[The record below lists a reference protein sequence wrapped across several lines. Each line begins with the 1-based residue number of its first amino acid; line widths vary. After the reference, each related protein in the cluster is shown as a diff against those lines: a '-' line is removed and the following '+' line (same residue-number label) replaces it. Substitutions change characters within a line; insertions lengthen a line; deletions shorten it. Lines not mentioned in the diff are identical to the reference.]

1 MENLLVSLLPH
12 RRVAVLAELSV
23 AFRLHGR
30 NFIITTSA
38 AVPPKVAAAGLH
50 CCGRPN
56 IRPAH
61 AQVRDALTG
70 IPRAHLNYPTGSA
83 PLRRSPAGSNPP
95 PVAVCVC
102 PGSSKLDQGLVHRCG
117 PLRENRL
124 ALELLC

>member
-23 AFRLHGR
+23 AFRLRDR
-30 NFIITTSA
+30 NFIVTTSA
-38 AVPPKVAAAGLH
+38 PVPPHVAAAGFQ
-50 CCGRPN
+50 CCGRPI

-61 AQVRDALTG
+61 SRVRDALTG
-70 IPRAHLNYPTGSA
+70 ILRAHLNYPTGSA
-83 PLRRSPAGSNPP
+83 PLRRSPMSSDLPA
-95 PVAVCVC
+95 VAASVC
-102 PGSSKLDQGLVHRCG
+102 PGSSKLDQGLVHQCV